1 MKTYCTNLRRLTL
14 IIPVLFIS
22 LSVAHSQPDLRIQRV
37 VRNWPGISVFYS
49 IQCGGQLNFSHTVQQ
64 LSLREQ
70 GFPVTAFTKYCPDT
84 TLVGDISL
92 GLVLDGSGSTIG
104 AGNRWI
110 KAGAK
115 AAIEKMKSSDEG
127 AVLHFASTPSLVQ
140 SMTTDTAA
148 LKAAADQLIASGQ
161 SGVYSG
167 IYLGLT
173 HLGLTASKSRRAIIV
188 TTDSGDNSSLHAPDS
203 IVALSVRLGIPV
215 IVIGIGA
222 SVPTAE
228 FSAFANLTGGAFI
241 LATDS
246 VAVSQAFRDAYELV
260 ADDFQVCRLDYTT
273 SCTDG
278 TLRLVELEVTGVCSG
293 SDMDNNQYRAV
304 MDTSG
309 RTPLVLSFPPTEA
322 LATKPFVI
330 PVSISSV
337 SPGLLHSFDMDLQFT
352 SQCMVLDSISVPAGS
367 PLAGST
373 LIGYPVSGYTRV
385 RSGVTVPV
393 TGPGPLLNLHFTA
406 APRVDS
412 ATCVLTMQRVLY
424 AAGCYT
430 SPTVS
435 TGVNIGVPP
444 LPVISPSGR
453 ITLCPGETVTLV
465 ANPGYDTYEWNT
477 TSTAQSIVVST
488 AGSYSVTVMDRAG
501 RTATSAPVE
510 VVFRSSPNPRLTV
523 GPTLTLCK
531 GSSVLV
537 GVNAA
542 FPSYQ
547 WSTGMPTN
555 SILVTQAGSYFVTV
569 TDDHGCT
576 WNSDTLVV
584 TVSDP
589 QVAISASGPLTLCEG
604 EEVTLTASP
613 GFDTYTWSSNE
624 KTPAIVVR
632 SSGSYFVQARNAA
645 GCTAVSDTIE
655 VIVRTRPTAG
665 ILPSGPPVL
674 CPGDTLYLDGTPTF
688 ASWDW
693 STGEATRTIAI
704 SRAGTYSL
712 SGMDAFGCRSDT
724 VSLTVTMEQRPALNL
739 PDTVTICPTGAVTM
753 DAGADYTSYL
763 WSQGATTR
771 SIRVSTAG
779 TFFVRVGTSSGCVMY
794 SDTVVV
800 EVRAQLKP
808 VVTLSGPS
816 RICEGDS
823 VQLDGGDFLS
833 WDWSTGEKTRRI
845 TVRSGGSYSVSV
857 TDAYG
862 CSGSSDPV
870 VITVVPAPAPTVQ
883 ALTPTRV
890 CVGDTVVLVAS
901 PGFVDYQWS
910 NGSTGAT
917 LRVTSSGSY
926 FVTVVN
932 ADGCG
937 GTSPPL
943 SVTVVPPPTKP
954 AITRSGDT
962 LLSTPAVAYQWLKDG
977 SILTGATGRSLI
989 PASSGSYVVRVFNV
1003 DGCFT
1008 DSDPLT
1014 VVGSP
1019 SVEAP
1024 KPRGISVYPDPTSGR
1039 VTVSGEI
1046 TRGIGLEITATNL
1059 LGQTVARIV
1068 DTGARGLFNR
1078 NIDISGAPRGV
1089 YLLHVRY
1096 GNHVIVR
1103 RIVKT

>member
-1 MKTYCTNLRRLTL
+1 MKTLCTVLRRLILTL
-14 IIPVLFIS
+14 TVLFLT
-22 LSVAHSQPDLRIQRV
+22 LSIAHSQPDLRIQRV
-37 VRNWPGISVFYS
+37 VRNWPAISVFYS

-104 AGNRWI
+104 AANRWI
-110 KAGAK
+110 KSGAK
-115 AAIEKMKSSDEG
+115 ALIEKMKPSDEG
-127 AVLHFASTPSLVQ
+127 AVLHFASSPSLVQ
-140 SMTTDTAA
+140 SMTADTAA
-148 LKAAADQLIASGQ
+148 LKAAADQLTASGA
-161 SGVYSG
+161 SGVYSA
-167 IYLGLT
+167 IHAGLT
-173 HLGLTASKSRRAIIV
+173 HVGLTGSKSRRAVIV

-203 IVALSVRLGIPV
+203 VASLSVRLGIPV
-215 IVIGIGA
+215 VVIGIGA
-222 SVPTAE
+222 SVPSAE
-228 FSAFANLTGGAFI
+228 FSAFASLTGGAFI

-246 VAVSQAFRDAYELV
+246 VALAQAFREAYELV

-273 SCTDG
+273 TCTDG

-293 SDMDNNQYRAV
+293 NDMDNQQYRAI

-309 RTPLVLSFPPTEA
+309 RTPLVLNLPLTEA
-322 LATKPFVI
+322 LATKPFVV
-330 PVSISSV
+330 PVSMSSV
-337 SPGLLHSFDMDLQFT
+337 TPGLLHSFDMDLQFS

-373 LIGYPVSGYTRV
+373 LIGYPSGMYTRV

-393 TGPGPLLNLHFTA
+393 SGPGPLLNLHFTA

-412 ATCVLTMQRVLY
+412 ANCVLTIAKVSY

-430 SPTVS
+430 TPTVAATVS
-435 TGVNIGVPP
+435 IGVPP

-465 ANPGYDTYEWNT
+465 ANPGYDTYVWNT

-510 VVFRSSPNPRLTV
+510 VAYRTSPNPRLTV

-537 GVNAA
+537 GVNAT

-569 TDDHGCT
+569 TDDHGCS
-576 WNSDTLVV
+576 WNSDTLNV

-589 QVAISASGPLTLCEG
+589 QVSITASGPLTLCDG
-604 EEVTLTASP
+604 EEVALSATP
-613 GFDTYTWSSNE
+613 GFAAYQWSTNDR
-624 KTPAIVVR
+624 TAGIVVR
-632 SSGSYFVQARNAA
+632 SSGTYFVQVTDAA

-655 VIVRTRPTAG
+655 VIVRNRPSAG
-665 ILPSGPPVL
+665 IIPSGPPVL
-674 CPGDTLYLDGTPTF
+674 CPGDTLYLDGNPMFT
-688 ASWDW
+688 SWTW
-693 STGEATRTIAI
+693 STGEATRTIAV
-704 SRAGTYSL
+704 SRAGTYAL
-712 SGMDAFGCRSDT
+712 SGVDAFGCRSDT
-724 VSLTVTMEQRPALNL
+724 ASLTVTMEQRPALNL

-753 DAGADYTSYL
+753 DAGADYATYL
-763 WSQGATTR
+763 WSQGATSR
-771 SIRVSTAG
+771 SIRVSVPG
-779 TFFVRVGTSSGCVMY
+779 TFFVRVSTVTGCIMY

-800 EVRAQLKP
+800 EVREQLKP
-808 VVTLSGPS
+808 VVTLSGPA

-823 VQLDGGDFLS
+823 VQLDGGDFSS

-845 TVRSGGSYSVSV
+845 TVRGGGSFSVSV

-870 VITVVPAPAPTVQ
+870 VITVVPAPVPTVQ

-890 CVGDTVVLVAS
+890 CEGDTMVLVAS

-932 ADGCG
+932 ADGCR

-954 AITRSGDT
+954 VINRSGDT

-977 SILTGATGRSLI
+977 NILTGATGRSLI

-1024 KPRGISVYPDPTSGR
+1024 KPRALSVYPDPTSGR
-1039 VTVSGEI
+1039 VTISGEI

-1068 DTGARGLFNR
+1068 DTGARGLFSR

-1103 RIVKT
+1103 RIVKS